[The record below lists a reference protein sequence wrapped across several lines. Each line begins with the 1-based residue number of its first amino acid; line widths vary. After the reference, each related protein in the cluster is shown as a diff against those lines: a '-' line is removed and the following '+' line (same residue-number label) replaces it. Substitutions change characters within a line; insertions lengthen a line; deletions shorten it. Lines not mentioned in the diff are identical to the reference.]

1 MIYALASRRGAFG
14 IGDYL
19 KTDGRDVAH
28 LVTVLTYDDVF
39 DRGELPIG
47 TYLFTGLEELTETE
61 SALVGRVRQALAAAS
76 PSTSRFNDPVRWY
89 RRGDLLQA
97 AFCAGA
103 GGGEGPRAIL
113 ERSHRCR
120 PLPGCCLSSSHIL
133 ASSFRLAGSR
143 RRAFQPGPSKI
154 SAPTA
159 TALSKPPLDSQE
171 SFSPRLDQPVGSGVG
186 IHRMTDG
193 RDVKA
198 GHVIEAVNRA
208 VPEDGPVV
216 PLVRRP
222 EQTTVEAHLRDRE
235 HHRLVRCSGWQ
246 GGRAARR
253 NCQALVAA
261 KTNFLPPCASLT
273 AVLGRGSL
281 P

>member
-1 MIYALASRRGAFG
+1 MTEKGEGCVPSHKGRSSETAPRFPPAPVVESWGSVVLVAPIPWCSRKNRS
-14 IGDYL
+14 
-19 KTDGRDVAH
+19 TR
-28 LVTVLTYDDVF
+28 
-39 DRGELPIG
+39 IG
-47 TYLFTGLEELTETE
+47 TI
-61 SALVGRVRQALAAAS
+61 
-76 PSTSRFNDPVRWY
+76 TSSRN
-89 RRGDLLQA
+89 
-97 AFCAGA
+97 AFSAGA

-143 RRAFQPGPSKI
+143 GRAFQPGPSKI

-193 RDVKA
+193 RDVEA

-216 PLVRRP
+216 PLARRP
-222 EQTTVEAHLRDRE
+222 
-235 HHRLVRCSGWQ
+235 
-246 GGRAARR
+246 
-253 NCQALVAA
+253 
-261 KTNFLPPCASLT
+261 
-273 AVLGRGSL
+273 
-281 P
+281 